1 MAALESTW
9 LEESSLHERGC
20 KSGTLI
26 CNPWL
31 CWAPALKQAYTS
43 MSKSPEKSIRD
54 EGEGGGVARGMMKM
68 TFKTTEILLFGYFSG
83 ETCLTAQQN

>member
-54 EGEGGGVARGMMKM
+54 EGEGGEGKRYDENDFQNDRNSAVW
-68 TFKTTEILLFGYFSG
+68 LF
-83 ETCLTAQQN
+83 